1 MNLFQVVPNDFFK
14 PLTSKY
20 KETYMDCLVIIYH
33 TYRSESSFGVE
44 KDTILSNL
52 ENYFEQESKG
62 EMIFEDEEV
71 ANNARAQ
78 AQATLRNLEACGWIE
93 NEVVKDYKI
102 KVNLLD
108 YAVTMIESFQRIIAN
123 DELEYQ
129 SLISQIHATL
139 TSERGYDKPYEYI
152 IKSVVENTD
161 ELINGLKKLNTNIKK
176 YIEAITA
183 DKSAGEIIDDFFNY
197 HTNIGSKAYHRIKTS
212 DNISYFRTGIIENL
226 RKILNDEEI
235 FAKAVQGLREVEL
248 IDNIEE
254 AEGTLRSKLQ
264 YVISTYRNYD
274 EIIAEID
281 EKNTKY
287 IESAIGRAKFLLNHT
302 NNTEGKIQTILAHLA
317 DAFNDEES
325 LNLNDESSEAL
336 LTIFSIF
343 PQNFVDSDSL
353 YSIPISRK
361 MGIPEELNLSLEM
374 SQEEREL
381 RKRKLYEKNKKR
393 FSKKNI
399 TRYVDEILKNQRIV
413 LASTLPLESKRD
425 LIRIVFIDLYSRDE
439 KMSYKVKSADSVIE
453 KGQYRFEDFYIER
466 RNG

>member
-1 MNLFQVVPNDFFK
+1 M
-14 PLTSKY
+14 
-20 KETYMDCLVIIYH
+20 
-33 TYRSESSFGVE
+33 
-44 KDTILSNL
+44 
-52 ENYFEQESKG
+52 
-62 EMIFEDEEV
+62 
-71 ANNARAQ
+71 
-78 AQATLRNLEACGWIE
+78 
-93 NEVVKDYKI
+93 KDYKI

-361 MGIPEELNLSLEM
+361 MGIPEELNLSLGM
-374 SQEEREL
+374 SKEEREL
-381 RKRKLYEKNKKR
+381 RKSKLYEKNKKR

-399 TRYVDEILKNQRIV
+399 TRYVDEILKNQRMV

-439 KMSYKVKSADSVIE
+439 RMSYKVKSANSVLE